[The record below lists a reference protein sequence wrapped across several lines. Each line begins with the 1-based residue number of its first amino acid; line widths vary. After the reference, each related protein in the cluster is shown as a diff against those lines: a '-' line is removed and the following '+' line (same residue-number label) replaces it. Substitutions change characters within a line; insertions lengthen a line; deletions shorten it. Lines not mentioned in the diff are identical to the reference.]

1 MNVKG
6 PRSEHHEK
14 LFFEECESKE
24 STNCWWHAIHPL
36 NVAQP
41 KKVCYLSVNK
51 AKQFTKNA
59 IYFYLKIVKKLFLF
73 RILIIL

>member
-36 NVAQP
+36 KVAQL
-41 KKVCYLSVNK
+41 KKVCCLSVNK
-51 AKQFTKNA
+51 AKQFTKNG
-59 IYFYLKIVKKLFLF
+59 FVFTSKLLKNYLYLEY
-73 RILIIL
+73 